1 MPSIALQQ
9 WYGERAGRLDEIEAS
24 HAAIGGSG
32 PGRRFATL
40 QINQAYAV
48 MLSSQFQGFCRDLHD
63 ECVNVFAANV
73 QPGVIQRTV
82 SQLLVM
88 NRKLDRGNPTP
99 ANFGEDFSRFGLQNF
114 WDLVRAVHRHVASW
128 RGRLELLNHWRNAIA
143 HQDFNPQRLH
153 GITTL
158 TLNHVRL
165 FRNACNGLSRGFDAV
180 MYNHLS
186 QTFGNAPW

>member
-1 MPSIALQQ
+1 
-9 WYGERAGRLDEIEAS
+9 
-24 HAAIGGSG
+24 
-32 PGRRFATL
+32 
-40 QINQAYAV
+40 

-63 ECVNVFAANV
+63 ECINVFAANV
-73 QPGVIQRTV
+73 QPAGVQRTV

-99 ANFGEDFSRFGLQNF
+99 GNIGEDFSRFGLQNF
-114 WDLVRAVHRHVASW
+114 WDLVRAGHRHVANW

-143 HQDFNPQRLH
+143 HQDFNPQRLL

-158 TLNHVRL
+158 TLNHVRQ
-165 FRNACNGLSRGFDAV
+165 FRNACNGLSRMFDLV